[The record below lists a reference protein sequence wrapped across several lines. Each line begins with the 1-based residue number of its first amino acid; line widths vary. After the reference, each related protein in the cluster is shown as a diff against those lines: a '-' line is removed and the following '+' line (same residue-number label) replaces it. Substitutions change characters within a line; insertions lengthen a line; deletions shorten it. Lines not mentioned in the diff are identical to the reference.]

1 MNDQQRV
8 QFMANLFYV
17 LYSDSN
23 IRKAEE
29 QVFNRF
35 AMQIS
40 AKRHHLDLAVE
51 KARAPSFELSFP
63 FRFADSIFNLEAM
76 LITVLIDK
84 KLNINEK
91 KSIQEAKQKL
101 ELSEA
106 QFKHVVEDAK
116 AYLLA
121 KSV

>member
-23 IRKAEE
+23 ISKTEE

-40 AKRHHLDLAVE
+40 AKRPHLDLAVE
-51 KARAPSFELSFP
+51 NARAPKFELSFP
-63 FRFADSIFNLEAM
+63 FRFADAIFNLEAM

-84 KLNINEK
+84 KLDINEK
-91 KSIQEAKQKL
+91 KAIQAAKQKL

-106 QFKHVVEDAK
+106 QFERVVEDAR